1 MDQGALRT
9 DRDRFRV
16 SGLRRRLDY
25 PIDQCNAKCVHRR
38 YICGRIRAGRGNQVP
53 QIRGGIFLELRS
65 GASGEEFGRLGP
77 FSREFLGTHHDF
89 QLACGT
95 IYQ

>member
-1 MDQGALRT
+1 MDQGALRK

-16 SGLRRRLDY
+16 SGPRRRLDY
-25 PIDQCNAKCVHRR
+25 PADQCNVGCVHRR

-53 QIRGGIFLELRS
+53 QIRGDISPGLRS
-65 GASGEEFGRLGP
+65 GASVEEFGRLGP
-77 FSREFLGTHHDF
+77 FSQGSPGTHHDF